1 MLITV
6 SSGITVKDVYK
17 RQVLNQDIVFQYLMN
32 GKKGDQW
39 LNRKQNTVELF
50 KLPTYQIWQEN
61 ERSHCYQQYTN
72 DERYV
77 ICGGAYPIICL
88 LYTSLMGNVMLYRLQ
103 HFTINKISKL
113 IMSEWGLF
121 FQYTMGI
128 CHIL

>member
-1 MLITV
+1 MEKLIAFNKFDNEDAFLLGCNLV
-6 SSGITVKDVYK
+6 EKVKK
-17 RQVLNQDIVFQYLMN
+17 ENLKNIRIRIVLNQDIVFQYLMN

-77 ICGGAYPIICL
+77 ICDMWWCL
-88 LYTSLMGNVMLYRLQ
+88 SYYC
-103 HFTINKISKL
+103 
-113 IMSEWGLF
+113 W
-121 FQYTMGI
+121 
-128 CHIL
+128 